1 MSDLI
6 KIIIDSSMLLNY
18 LRVNYENTADFQ
30 LISTQKPRCWLV
42 RNQLGRA
49 RYISGENKICRNDAY
64 CSALRISRDRHG
76 IRIFIGKAAPR
87 DGYRQP

>member
-30 LISTQKPRCWLV
+30 LI
-42 RNQLGRA
+42 
-49 RYISGENKICRNDAY
+49 
-64 CSALRISRDRHG
+64 
-76 IRIFIGKAAPR
+76 
-87 DGYRQP
+87 